1 MGSFLY
7 WVILFL
13 AIIIISLKILREDER
28 LYDQDLLI
36 YIHRLKL

>member
-1 MGSFLY
+1 MVSFLY

-28 LYDQDLLI
+28 LYYQDLLA
-36 YIHRLKL
+36 YIQ